1 MPGWARAWSRPKNGA
16 FVPRVAKYIFRT
28 HSFEFYVA
36 DKVSQD
42 WYASPNRST
51 PEHEWCADRI
61 ETGWTIVDCGC
72 HHGMTSV
79 MFALSTGPTGRIFA
93 FDALPQNAAITKHN
107 ARLNRLS
114 NIIVRPVGLGEHPGP
129 KWASFQNGN
138 SVVTRN
144 AREDAVEIELSRLD
158 DEIPADIHVD
168 FLKIDVEGHELEV
181 LRGARRVL
189 SGRPVIDLELHNFI
203 HHGIPLQ
210 EIRQTLMDLD
220 YCFYVQETPHD
231 IPRGPFLDL
240 DFVDVSARSNPHIL
254 CVSRL
259 AT

>member
-1 MPGWARAWSRPKNGA
+1 
-16 FVPRVAKYIFRT
+16 
-28 HSFEFYVA
+28 
-36 DKVSQD
+36 
-42 WYASPNRST
+42 
-51 PEHEWCADRI
+51 
-61 ETGWTIVDCGC
+61 
-72 HHGMTSV
+72 

-203 HHGIPLQ
+203 HYGIPLQ

-240 DFVDVSARSNPHIL
+240 DFVDVSARSNPHIF

-259 AT
+259 AK